1 MTKAG
6 AGTLVGS
13 AGKSAKRSAS
23 RAVVYCRVSSH
34 EQLKGLSLE
43 TQSKACIDY
52 CRSQGMEVAEV
63 FVERAESASTTDRT
77 QLQRMLTYCR
87 THRGRIHFLVV
98 YMLDRFARNQYD
110 HHALKAYLQKL
121 GITLR
126 AVAQPIDDSATG
138 KLMDGILA
146 AFNEFDNNVRR
157 ERCVGGM
164 QAAASRG
171 RWVFPPPLGYRV
183 ALKADGAKT
192 IEPDPQAA
200 PLVRHAFAMAASG
213 LHSVA
218 EILREVRRRGLT
230 GRRGAEL
237 SSGMLHKLLRKTVYH
252 GRVVVENWGIDV
264 SGDFEPLV
272 DEETFTKAQVAI
284 TGAKPLLTGYQR
296 NHPDFPLRRFV
307 RCAHCSKPLSG
318 AWSKGKRARYAYYN
332 CPGCRRIN
340 VPQQQFEARFVEL
353 LERLTPRPEVLKLL
367 SAAVLERWNEEQK
380 GVAEKRRAIEQRLDA
395 LHQRKER
402 IVSAYLYE
410 GAIDKETY
418 QAHLARVEEELT
430 LAKIDRHEAEIDE
443 FDIEGTLA
451 FAEHLVTHSSR
462 LWIEA
467 ALDQRQRLQKLFF
480 PEGLSFDGEEFRT
493 PLTCPF
499 FMNIEG
505 TSHQVSEMVEQKG
518 FEPSTPTLRTWC
530 SPS

>member
-1 MTKAG
+1 MPKGG
-6 AGTLVGS
+6 AGTPGS
-13 AGKSAKRSAS
+13 TAGKSAQRSAS

-34 EQLKGLSLE
+34 DQLKGLSLE
-43 TQSKACIDY
+43 TQSQACIDY

-126 AVAQPIDDSATG
+126 AVAQPIDDSVTG

-157 ERCVGGM
+157 ERCTTGM
-164 QAAASRG
+164 QAAAKRG
-171 RWVFPPPLGYRV
+171 RWVFPTPLGYRV
-183 ALKADGAKT
+183 ALKPDGEKT
-192 IEPDPQAA
+192 LELQPETAPFIRQA
-200 PLVRHAFAMAASG
+200 FEMAATG
-213 LHSVA
+213 LHGVG
-218 EILREVRRRGLT
+218 EILRELRRRGLA
-230 GRRGAEL
+230 GRRGGPMT
-237 SSGMLHKLLRKTVYH
+237 STMLHKILRNPVYK
-252 GRVVVENWGIDV
+252 GRVVVKSWGVDV
-264 SGDFEPLV
+264 AADFPALV
-272 DEETFTKAQVAI
+272 DEECFDRAVRAI
-284 TGAKPLLTGYQR
+284 TGVKPLLAAYQR
-296 NHPDFPLRRFV
+296 NNPDFPLRRFV
-307 RCAHCSKPLSG
+307 RCSHCDRPLTG

-332 CPGCRRIN
+332 CPGCHRVS
-340 VPQQQFEARFVEL
+340 VPQQQLEARFVEL
-353 LERLTPRPEVLKLL
+353 LDRLRPGSEILRLL
-367 SAAVLERWNEEQK
+367 SAAVLDRWNEEQK
-380 GVAEKRRAIEQRLDA
+380 EVAARRAAVEQRLET
-395 LHQRKER
+395 LRQRKER
-402 IVSAYLYE
+402 VVSAYLYE

-430 LAKIDRHEAEIDE
+430 LARIDRYDTEIDE

-451 FAEHLVTHSSR
+451 FAEHLVNESSR

-467 ALDQRQRLQKLFF
+467 GLAQRQRLQKLFF
-480 PEGLSFDGEEFRT
+480 PSGLSYNGEEFRT

-499 FMNIEG
+499 FNNFEG
-505 TSHQVSEMVEQKG
+505 TSRQARRMVARTG
-518 FEPSTPTLRTWC
+518 FEPVLPA
-530 SPS
+530 